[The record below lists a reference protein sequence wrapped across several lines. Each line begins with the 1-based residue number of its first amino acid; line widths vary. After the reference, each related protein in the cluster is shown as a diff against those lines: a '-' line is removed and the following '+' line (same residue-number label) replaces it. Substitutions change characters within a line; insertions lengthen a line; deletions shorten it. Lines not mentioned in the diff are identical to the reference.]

1 MPNLHRMEPTQL
13 DLLPPDQA
21 AALLRKRR
29 FWKRTL
35 SISLTIGVIL
45 ALFAVSGTVISLIRA
60 FLTLGKAGTA
70 DPAALAGDISMAM
83 LIGMYSALPACL
95 ALLISMVS
103 FIRLL
108 SLPKPPK
115 A

>member
-1 MPNLHRMEPTQL
+1 MPNTFLMQPNQL

-21 AALLRKRR
+21 AELLRKRS

-45 ALFAVSGTVISLIRA
+45 ALFAVSGTVISMIRA
-60 FLTLGKAGTA
+60 FSTLEKAGAA
-70 DPAALAGDISMAM
+70 DPSALAGDISMAM

-108 SLPKPPK
+108 SLPKLPK
-115 A
+115 R

>member
-1 MPNLHRMEPTQL
+1 MKPSQL
-13 DLLPPDQA
+13 DLLPADQA

-35 SISLTIGVIL
+35 AISLPIGVIL
-45 ALFAVSGTVISLIRA
+45 ALYAVSGTVISMIRA
-60 FLTLGKAGTA
+60 FSTLEKDGAA

-83 LIGMYSALPACL
+83 LTGMYSALPACL

-108 SLPKPPK
+108 SLPRERKH
-115 A
+115 

>member
-1 MPNLHRMEPTQL
+1 LKVTFIMSASQL

-21 AALLRKRR
+21 AILLRKRR

-35 SISLTIGVIL
+35 SISLPIGVIL
-45 ALFAVSGTVISLIRA
+45 SLFAVSGTVISMIRA
-60 FLTLGKAGTA
+60 FSTLEKDGVA
-70 DPAALAGDISMAM
+70 DPSALAGEISMAM

-95 ALLISMVS
+95 ALLIAMVS

-108 SLPKPPK
+108 SLPRIPK
-115 A
+115 G